1 MQPPVSLQWLAADTH
16 RVSAERTRGKVSNL
30 MMNRSHTGAAIVIV
44 SLLLVPVGR
53 AQDQASA
60 TPPTNDAILHQMQE
74 LQEEVK
80 ALRAEVTALKSS
92 PAPAPVAA
100 AAPAP
105 RRGCIRGRPP
115 ARPVAASASA
125 TTEIGSDRRDGAS

>member
-1 MQPPVSLQWLAADTH
+1 MQPPVSLQWLAADAH

-30 MMNRSHTGAAIVIV
+30 MMNRSHIGAAIVIV
-44 SLLLVPVGR
+44 SLSLVPVGR

-74 LQEEVK
+74 LQEEIK

-92 PAPAPVAA
+92 PAPAPA
-100 AAPAP
+100 AAPALAAA
-105 RRGCIRGRPP
+105 PP
-115 ARPVAASASA
+115 ARPAWASPTPPAPPGCAA
-125 TTEIGSDRRDGAS
+125 

>member
-1 MQPPVSLQWLAADTH
+1 
-16 RVSAERTRGKVSNL
+16 
-30 MMNRSHTGAAIVIV
+30 MMNRSHKGAAIVIV
-44 SLLLVPVGR
+44 SLVLVAAGR

-80 ALRAEVTALKSS
+80 ALRAEVTALKST
-92 PAPAPVAA
+92 PAPAPAPAPAAAPPTEAVVASPSAPA

-105 RRGCIRGRPP
+105 TR
-115 ARPVAASASA
+115 
-125 TTEIGSDRRDGAS
+125 